1 MSLQQEAVQSTM
13 TEVDPVTSPSEIS
26 VHRPYIVVI
35 NRFIGLCVLLRS
47 IVRYAFSLQTISPLG
62 PSGQGLLCAR
72 KMMNPQWQR
81 NMDESQYL
89 EPIGKTHALCASSR
103 LTR

>member
-35 NRFIGLCVLLRS
+35 NRFIGLSVC
-47 IVRYAFSLQTISPLG
+47 
-62 PSGQGLLCAR
+62 C
-72 KMMNPQWQR
+72 
-81 NMDESQYL
+81 
-89 EPIGKTHALCASSR
+89 
-103 LTR
+103 